1 MTTRVGIWEES
12 TWERPGSRRGGGGVE
27 RGGDACI
34 ALGGST
40 LPGLGDASIPT
51 PLHTAPA
58 PTRTRPLPMGFLPNT
73 YPCGRP
79 SGITLCRSV
88 LRACQPYYRSRA
100 RYGAGNPAW

>member
-40 LPGLGDASIPT
+40 LPGLGDASIPS

-58 PTRTRPLPMGFLPNT
+58 PTRSRPLPMGFIPNT

-79 SGITLCRSV
+79 GDDSARE
-88 LRACQPYYRSRA
+88 RAISPWTPPNSPHILVA
-100 RYGAGNPAW
+100 